1 MKILFVD
8 NQSIQNSIR
17 TGLMEQMSNHDVHL
31 IDNTDEALA
40 FFSIERP
47 EIVVIEFT
55 VDFGLE
61 VLHHILALNP
71 SQHIISLSDSLDCS
85 EHFGCDFCLEHY
97 RKKRILKHQGI
108 HDLLYLID
116 NFSQMP
122 CEFAHKLNP
131 FPSSQ
136 EKSHSEHGN

>member
-8 NQSIQNSIR
+8 NKSIQNSIR
-17 TGLMEQMSNHDVHL
+17 TGLIEQMSNHDVHL
-31 IDNTDEALA
+31 IDNTDEALE
-40 FFSIERP
+40 FFASEGP

-97 RKKRILKHQGI
+97 RKKRVLKHQGI
-108 HDLLYLID
+108 HDLLYMID

-122 CEFAHKLNP
+122 CEFTHKLNP
-131 FPSSQ
+131 FGSTQ
-136 EKSHSEHGN
+136 EKSSSEHGS

>member
-8 NQSIQNSIR
+8 NKSIQNSIR
-17 TGLMEQMSNHDVHL
+17 TGLMEQMSNHEVHL
-31 IDNTDEALA
+31 IDNADEALE
-40 FFSIERP
+40 FFSKERP
-47 EIVVIEFT
+47 EIVIVEFT

-61 VLHHILALNP
+61 VMHHVLALNP

-85 EHFGCDFCLEHY
+85 EHFGCDFCLEHF

-131 FPSSQ
+131 YSPAQDKTST
-136 EKSHSEHGN
+136 EHGS

>member
-8 NQSIQNSIR
+8 NKSIQNSIR
-17 TGLMEQMSNHDVHL
+17 TGLMEQMSNHEVHL
-31 IDNTDEALA
+31 IDNGDEALE
-40 FFSIERP
+40 FFSKERP
-47 EIVVIEFT
+47 EIVIVEFT

-61 VLHHILALNP
+61 VMHHVLALNP

-85 EHFGCDFCLEHY
+85 EHLGCDFCLEHY
-97 RKKRILKHQGI
+97 RKKRVLKHQGI

-122 CEFAHKLNP
+122 CEFAHKLD
-131 FPSSQ
+131 PSPSA
-136 EKSHSEHGN
+136 N